1 MLINGFEVEEVVKD
15 SSEEVKREV
24 LLKIYNLLKDSDKIE

>member
-1 MLINGFEVEEVVKD
+1 MLINGFEVEEVVKE

>member
-24 LLKIYNLLKDSDKIE
+24 ILKIYNLLKDSDKIE

>member
-1 MLINGFEVEEVVKD
+1 MLINGFEVEEVVKA

-24 LLKIYNLLKDSDKIE
+24 LLKIYNLLKDSDKLE

>member
-1 MLINGFEVEEVVKD
+1 MLIKGFEVEEVVKE

-24 LLKIYNLLKDSDKIE
+24 ILKIYNLLKDSDKIE

>member
-1 MLINGFEVEEVVKD
+1 MLINGFEVEEVFKD